1 MSEAPSF
8 EGARV
13 ALLEA
18 RLAGEAAAV
27 VRRLGG
33 EPASAPALAEIEVDA
48 REAVGQFIDRLGG
61 TSGSIALFL
70 TGAAVNRLFPVAERL
85 GREPALLEGLRSA
98 TTLVR
103 GPKPAGALARRG
115 VAATHAVPAPFTTAE
130 VLATLETLPVADRH
144 VTVVHY
150 GERSEPIV
158 TWLEA
163 HRARVSELLLYEWRL
178 PDDVGPLSKAVDG
191 FVDGTL
197 PIVAL
202 TSQVQVRHLLEVA
215 GGARRGG
222 LVDALN
228 RSVLVGAIGP
238 TCAAACAAAGIHRV
252 IVPDQPKLVPL
263 LQTLAREWTAR
274 LGRG

>member
-33 EPASAPALAEIEVDA
+33 EPVGAPALAEIEVDA
-48 REAVGQFIDRLGG
+48 GDAVGQFIDRLGG
-61 TSGSIALFL
+61 TAGSVALFL

-85 GREPALLEGLRSA
+85 GRELALLEGLRSA
-98 TTLVR
+98 TTVVR
-103 GPKPAGALARRG
+103 GPKPAGALSRRG
-115 VAATHAVPAPFTTAE
+115 VTATYAVPAPFTTAE
-130 VLATLETLPVADRH
+130 VLATLDTLPVAGRD

-158 TWLEA
+158 TWLAA
-163 HRARVSELLLYEWRL
+163 HGAHVAELLLYEWRL
-178 PDDVGPLSKAVDG
+178 PDDVGPLSKAVDD
-191 FVDGTL
+191 FIAGTL
-197 PIVAL
+197 PIVAF
-202 TSQVQVRHLLEVA
+202 TSQVQVRHLLDVA
-215 GGARRGG
+215 GDARRGP
-222 LVDALN
+222 LVDALD
-228 RSVLVGAIGP
+228 RSVLVGAVGP
-238 TCAAACAAAGIHRV
+238 TCAAACTEAGIHHV

-263 LQTLAREWTAR
+263 LQLLAREWTVPR
-274 LGRG
+274 T